1 MVDKYGVG
9 QDPYCYPDSGV
20 LRNLLNIQDEELL
33 HKAERE
39 LSEIAVSNFR
49 LLPPPYDL
57 NLLQHV
63 HKTLFCDVYEWAG
76 LLRTVNIQK
85 GDTLFCTAER
95 ILPEAEKIFRV
106 MERAAWFAGTSK
118 AELIV
123 KIAEAYGDLNVI
135 HPFREGN
142 GRTQRILFEQIIIN
156 AGFAVDWWL
165 IKDAAWIPAN
175 IDAVMC
181 DYRGLEA
188 IFERCIGDP
197 LDKSLPQI

>member
-9 QDPYCYPDSGV
+9 QDPYCYPDSDV
-20 LRNLLNIQDEELL
+20 LRNLLNIHDEEQLQR
-33 HKAERE
+33 AERE
-39 LSEIAVSNFR
+39 LSEIAADKFR

-57 NLLQHV
+57 SLLQHI
-63 HKTLFCDVYEWAG
+63 HKSLFCDIYEWAG
-76 LLRTVNIQK
+76 VPRTVNIQK

-95 ILPEAEKIFRV
+95 IIPEAEKIFRT
-106 MERAAWFAGTSK
+106 MQNAAWFIGTSK
-118 AELIV
+118 AELVIH
-123 KIAEAYGDLNVI
+123 IAETYGDLNVI

-165 IKDAAWIPAN
+165 VKDAAWIPAN
-175 IDAVMC
+175 IDAVTC

-197 LDKSLPQI
+197 LDTSLSQN